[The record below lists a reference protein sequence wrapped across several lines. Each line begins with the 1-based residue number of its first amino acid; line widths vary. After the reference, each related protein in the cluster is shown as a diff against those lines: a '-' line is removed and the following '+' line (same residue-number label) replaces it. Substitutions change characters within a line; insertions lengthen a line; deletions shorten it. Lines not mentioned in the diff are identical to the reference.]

1 MDVENAI
8 RLLGI
13 HKSVVLRASPPAHW
27 PQSLTGILPPIPYT
41 VLHLHVNIASD
52 SAHYLLLSC
61 TSQAFGKATPNS
73 PPLLGS
79 QTWNCLTSA
88 TESVTGAGSVFPRP
102 ICQTSSPLA
111 SAQHFT
117 SPSPPQWLYSECLS
131 KRWPGEDVRVLESDT
146 LG

>member
-1 MDVENAI
+1 MDVEKAI

-13 HKSVVLRASPPAHW
+13 HKSVVPRASPPAHW
-27 PQSLTGILPPIPYT
+27 PQSLTGILPPIPYA

-61 TSQAFGKATPNS
+61 TSQASGKATPNS

-88 TESVTGAGSVFPRP
+88 TESVTGVGPCSLGPSAKHSPHWRQPNISQARVHHSGYILSVCQRDGLGRKCGS
-102 ICQTSSPLA
+102 
-111 SAQHFT
+111 
-117 SPSPPQWLYSECLS
+117 
-131 KRWPGEDVRVLESDT
+131 
-146 LG
+146 